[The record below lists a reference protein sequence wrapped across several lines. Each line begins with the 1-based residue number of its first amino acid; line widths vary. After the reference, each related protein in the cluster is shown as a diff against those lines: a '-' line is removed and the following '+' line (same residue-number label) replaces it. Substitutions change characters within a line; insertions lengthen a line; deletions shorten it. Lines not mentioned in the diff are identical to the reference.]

1 MGITER
7 KEREKELRR
16 EAILNAAQKVFFEK
30 GLASSTVDE
39 IAELA
44 ELSKGTIYLYYKS
57 KEDMYLAVILRGEAI
72 MYEMFKKAASTGES
86 TIRQILNVGE
96 AYYAFFKE
104 QRNYFRMFSFFETP
118 QFHKQVSEE
127 MLQQCIV
134 ADEKTWTLIAELIAK
149 GGREGVLQSHIKP
162 KQFGLIVW
170 ATATGLYRQMDTNA
184 DYWEKIMGVD
194 LEATLRLSY
203 SLLLESMMTERAKEE
218 YRSLIAKP

>member
-7 KEREKELRR
+7 KEREKEHRR
-16 EAILNAAQKVFFEK
+16 EAILDAAQKVFFER

-44 ELSKGTIYLYYKS
+44 ELSKGTLYLYYKS

-72 MYEMFKKAASTGES
+72 MYEMFKQAVSSGES
-86 TIRQILNVGE
+86 TVRQILNVAE

-127 MLQQCIV
+127 MLQQCFA
-134 ADEKTWTLIAELIAK
+134 ADEKTWTLIADLIAR
-149 GGREGVLQSHIKP
+149 GGREGVLLPQVQP

-170 ATATGLYRQMDTNA
+170 ATATGIYRQMDTNA
-184 DYWEKIMGVD
+184 DYWEKAMEVD
-194 LEATLRLSY
+194 LESTLRLSY
-203 SLLLESMMTERAKEE
+203 SLLLESMMTDRAKED
-218 YRSLIAKP
+218 YRALIAKP